1 MKREKKLQ
9 ERQERFIQ
17 KIQNIFGDKSESLL
31 QHLSKKRNQTFR
43 INTLKSDTEKI
54 ISEIEKLSGD
64 RVQKL
69 KLSNAYSLNSTFQL
83 SRSNFV
89 KDFDIYL
96 QDASSMIPVEI
107 LEPETN
113 ELILDI
119 CAAPGSKTGQ
129 IAMNTNN
136 QARIFA
142 IEPVKPRFL
151 KMQLLLEKQGVKLER
166 LILSEGNYLYKK
178 YPDFINYFDKCVVD
192 VPCTNENAIIS
203 DDLKSFEHWSA
214 KNAKNISRLQKS
226 ILASAFTMLRK
237 GGKLVYSTCTFS
249 VEENEEVINWLLEN
263 FENARIIGINK
274 KLVNLGVDYV
284 NGLTEFN
291 KKEFNANIKNS
302 IRVLPNSNF
311 GGFFLCLIERVY

>member
-9 ERQERFIQ
+9 ERQERFIH
-17 KIQNIFGDKSESLL
+17 KINNIYGDKSEIVIKG
-31 QHLSKKRNQTFR
+31 LSERRNQTFR
-43 INTLKSDTEKI
+43 INTIKSDVKRI

-64 RVQKL
+64 KVQRL
-69 KLSNAYSLNSTFQL
+69 KLTNAYSLDSTFQL
-83 SRSNFV
+83 SRSDFANN
-89 KDFDIYL
+89 FDIYL
-96 QDASSMIPVEI
+96 QDASSMLPVEI
-107 LEPETN
+107 LEPKAD

-129 IAMNTNN
+129 IAMNTDN

-142 IEPVKPRFL
+142 TEPVKPRFL
-151 KMQLLLEKQGVKLER
+151 KMQMLLEKQGVKLER

-192 VPCTNENAIIS
+192 VPCTNENAIIPN
-203 DDLKSFEHWSA
+203 DLKSFEHWSS
-214 KNAKNISRLQKS
+214 KNPKNISRLQKS

-237 GGKLVYSTCTFS
+237 GGKLIYSTCTFS
-249 VEENEEVINWLLEN
+249 VEENEEVVNWLLEN
-263 FENARIIGINK
+263 FEDARVINIDN
-274 KLVNLGVDYV
+274 KLINLEVDYV

-291 KKEFNANIKNS
+291 KKEFNTNIKNS

-311 GGFFLCLIERVY
+311 GGFFLCLIEKI